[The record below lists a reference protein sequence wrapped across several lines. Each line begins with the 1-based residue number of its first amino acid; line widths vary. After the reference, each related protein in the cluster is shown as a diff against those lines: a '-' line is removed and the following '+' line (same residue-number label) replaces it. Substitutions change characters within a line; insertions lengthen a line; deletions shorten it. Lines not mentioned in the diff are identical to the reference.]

1 MSFHLMPSCSVPR
14 LVCRPALASDTLD
27 VLEFT
32 KLIWEGEDYIK
43 YVWQDWLH
51 DPCGVLAI
59 AQYGSHGVGMAKVSF
74 ISPGQWWLE
83 GLRVDP
89 AHQGLKIASHLHE
102 YTNGWWLENG
112 DGVVRLMTSSE
123 RVQVHHLCERT
134 GYARIGE
141 VISYRSTPIA
151 HGAPFLESA
160 SAQAQAAVPAAFQPV
175 IDDQVG
181 PALVFASEHLE
192 HSNGLMDSGWR
203 FSAPDHDA
211 LSRSIAQG
219 HLHWWRGRQGLLSTF
234 EDEQDGE
241 PFLAIGFAAI
251 TPLSSLSQLLRDA
264 TDLASQRG
272 CSGVCWLAPAQ
283 ERVQAALRDAGYATD
298 WEHTGF
304 LYARPH
310 PRG

>member
-1 MSFHLMPSCSVPR
+1 VHTFDDPR
-14 LVCRPALASDTLD
+14 LVCRPALSSDTAD

-32 KLIWEGEDYIK
+32 KRIWEGEDYIK
-43 YVWQDWLH
+43 DVWQDWLH
-51 DPCGVLAI
+51 DPCGVLVI
-59 AQYGSHGVGMAKVSF
+59 AQYGSHAVGMAKVTF

-89 AHQGLKIASHLHE
+89 AHQGLRISSHLHE
-102 YTNGWWLENG
+102 YTNAWWLENG

-134 GYARIGE
+134 GYARAGE
-141 VISYRSTPIA
+141 VISYRSLPLPRA
-151 HGAPFLESA
+151 APS
-160 SAQAQAAVPAAFQPV
+160 QAGRQAAASAAFQAV
-175 IDDQVG
+175 AEDQVP
-181 PALVFASEHLE
+181 PALAFASAHLDYAD
-192 HSNGLMDSGWR
+192 GLMDSGWR
-203 FSAPDHDA
+203 FSAPARDA
-211 LSRSIAQG
+211 LGRSAGHG

-251 TPLSSLSQLLRDA
+251 AQLSSLSDLLRDA
-264 TDLASQRG
+264 SSLSLLQGYT
-272 CSGVCWLAPAQ
+272 GVCWLAPAQ
-283 ERVQAALRDAGYATD
+283 EPVQTSLRNAGYTTE

-310 PRG
+310 PGR

>member
-1 MSFHLMPSCSVPR
+1 VHTFDDPR
-14 LVCRPALASDTLD
+14 LVCRPALSSDSAD

-32 KLIWEGEDYIK
+32 KRIWEGEDYIK
-43 YVWQDWLH
+43 DVWQDWLH
-51 DPCGVLAI
+51 DPCGVLVV
-59 AQYGSHGVGMAKVSF
+59 AQYGSHAVGMAKVTF

-102 YTNGWWLENG
+102 YTNTWWLENG

-134 GYARIGE
+134 GYARCGE
-141 VISYRSTPIA
+141 VISYRSFPLSR
-151 HGAPFLESA
+151 GARS
-160 SAQAQAAVPAAFQPV
+160 QAVRQPDTSAAFQAVPE
-175 IDDQVG
+175 DQVP
-181 PALVFASEHLE
+181 PALAFASAHLD
-192 HSNGLMDSGWR
+192 HANGLMDSGWR
-203 FSAPDHDA
+203 FSAPARDA
-211 LSRSIAQG
+211 LGRSAAHS
-219 HLHWWRGRQGLLSTF
+219 HLHWWRGRQGLLSNF

-251 TPLSSLSQLLRDA
+251 AQLSSLSNLLRDA
-264 TDLASQRG
+264 SSLALLQG
-272 CSGVCWLAPAQ
+272 YTGVCWLAPAQ
-283 ERVQAALRDAGYATD
+283 EPVQTALRNAGYTTE

-310 PRG
+310 PGR